1 MSDPIMYDEK
11 DVMRIVEENTRLKIL
26 LDKVENPNLGPS
38 TAPLGDSWEER
49 FSDTERESAG
59 WQARWKSAF
68 VRAEKAEAELVKINI
83 GGCDAHTD
91 FRSEDLWCPV
101 CLMKERDRLREAL
114 EPFVEIW
121 KKRAGPG
128 QPSISSGMGVA
139 SPVKYYINAEDAL
152 AGVSVREMW

>member
-49 FSDTERESAG
+49 LSDTERESAG

-114 EPFVEIW
+114 EKI
-121 KKRAGPG
+121 KRHHTCSA
-128 QPSISSGMGVA
+128 SVA
-139 SPVKYYINAEDAL
+139 DIATDAL
-152 AGVSVREMW
+152 AGGSERETPDPE